1 MEILNEISQ
10 LIQKGNAK
18 LVPEKVK
25 EALSSGI
32 SAETILNDALIQ
44 AMSVVG
50 LRSFK
55 NNEIYV
61 PEVLIAAR
69 AMKAALEVLKPI
81 LTETG
86 VKPIGKVVIGTVKG
100 DLHDIGKNLV
110 AMMMTGAGLEVID
123 LGVDVAPEKF
133 CEAVK
138 NHNPQIVAM
147 SALLTTTMPNMKTT
161 IEKLQE
167 QGLRDKVKVIVG
179 GAPVTESFAKSIGA
193 DGYAPDAASA
203 AELAKSLSRV
213 LHENLKY

>member
-18 LVPEKVK
+18 LAPEKVK

-50 LRSFK
+50 EKFK

-110 AMMMTGAGLEVID
+110 AMMMTGAGLEVIG

-138 NHNPQIVAM
+138 SYNPQIVAM
-147 SALLTTTMPNMKTT
+147 SALLTTTMPNMKAT

-167 QGLRDKVKVIVG
+167 QGLRDKVKVIIG

-203 AELAKSLSRV
+203 AELAKKIV
-213 LHENLKY
+213 QGAA